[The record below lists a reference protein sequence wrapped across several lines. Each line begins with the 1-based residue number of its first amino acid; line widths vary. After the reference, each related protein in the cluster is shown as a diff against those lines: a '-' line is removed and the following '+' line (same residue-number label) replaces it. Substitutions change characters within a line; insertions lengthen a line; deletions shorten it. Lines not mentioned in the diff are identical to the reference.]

1 MKTFPLPPSQSLPYN
16 FPLMKI
22 KVLEGNP
29 FKNAKRFEE
38 YLEADTWARERAK
51 TLLPQ
56 N

>member
-22 KVLEGNP
+22 KLT
-29 FKNAKRFEE
+29 EE
-38 YLEADTWARERAK
+38 YLEADSWARERAK